1 MKSINYSNS
10 QSGVALMLSVLVLA
24 AITAIAFSLAT
35 IVFIELRSSRD
46 VLRSEPALYA
56 TLGVTEEAL
65 FQYKRFV
72 PSDMMDVTTCF
83 PSKSGEVCDING
95 VSMASPAPELLTEEE
110 TPHLETIYA
119 SKTNEI
125 PLYFLQDST
134 CDDACSWNMQYGE
147 IEFELVPQGVSL
159 DQDLT
164 VTVKCIDQG
173 GLACPE
179 QEFTVNIDEGS
190 GRQSWTPPV
199 IADRHYWLELNNP
212 TTSNMLLSIWSRDHQ
227 GNDKGLPIILERVL
241 KIVADY
247 AGLTRTYRVEIPI
260 GNSN

>member
-1 MKSINYSNS
+1 
-10 QSGVALMLSVLVLA
+10 MLSVLVLA

-72 PSDMMDVTTCF
+72 PSNQMDVTTCL
-83 PSKSGEVCDING
+83 PSGGQICTING

-134 CDDACSWNMQYGE
+134 CDEACSWNMQYGE
-147 IEFELVPQGVSL
+147 IEFELVPQGVPL
-159 DQDLT
+159 DQNLT
-164 VTVKCIDQG
+164 VTMRCIDKG
-173 GLACPE
+173 GLTCPE
-179 QEFTVNIDEGS
+179 GEYTVDIDEGS
-190 GRQSWTPPV
+190 GRGSWTPPV
-199 IADRHYWLELNNP
+199 IVNRHYWIELNNP
-212 TTSNMLLSIWSRDHQ
+212 TTSNMLLSIWSYDQ
-227 GNDKGLPIILERVL
+227 SGNNKGLPIILERVL